1 MSAESTRYLPDGE
14 EAGSGPGDRPFR
26 PDVEGLRAVAIVLV
40 VLFHTGFPLMRSG
53 YVGVDVFFVVSGFV
67 ITGLLL
73 RERETSGGTAYL
85 SFYARRA
92 RRILPA
98 ALVVIVVSLVAT
110 AVLFGHRASE
120 LVASDSRWT
129 ALFLGNFRFG
139 SVFENV
145 LIIHRESPLTNLW
158 SLAVE
163 EQFYLVYP
171 AALAL
176 AALAGRR
183 WSFRAVLAI
192 GLTVVVVASFVDSV
206 HLTQLGI
213 YKAYYSPLCRAW
225 ELALGGLVALAT
237 PWLRRVPNGV
247 ATLATWCGL
256 AAVVL
261 SGMLIS
267 TTTPYP
273 GLVAAAPVVATALVI
288 AGGTARPVAGAETV
302 LGLAPFRW
310 LGRRSYSWYLWHWP
324 ILVLYAEWHHTRV
337 VDVPVATNLLLVG
350 AALLVAMASY
360 AWIENPVRHSTW
372 LLGRPAASLGAAAL
386 LVASCVAL
394 TYAF

>member
-1 MSAESTRYLPDGE
+1 MSADSTRYLPGGE

-40 VLFHTGFPLMRSG
+40 VLFHTGLPLMRSG

-73 RERETSGGTAYL
+73 RERESSGGTAYL

-110 AVLFGHRASE
+110 ALLFGDRASE

-139 SVFENV
+139 SVFERRTHYPSGV
-145 LIIHRESPLTNLW
+145 APHQSVGWPWRS
-158 SLAVE
+158 S
-163 EQFYLVYP
+163 FYLVYP

-192 GLTVVVVASFVDSV
+192 GLTVVVVAS
-206 HLTQLGI
+206 
-213 YKAYYSPLCRAW
+213 
-225 ELALGGLVALAT
+225 
-237 PWLRRVPNGV
+237 
-247 ATLATWCGL
+247 CGL
-256 AAVVL
+256 GAPHPIGDLQGLLRHPCAGPGSWPWAAWW
-261 SGMLIS
+261 
-267 TTTPYP
+267 
-273 GLVAAAPVVATALVI
+273 
-288 AGGTARPVAGAETV
+288 
-302 LGLAPFRW
+302 RW
-310 LGRRSYSWYLWHWP
+310 PRRGCDGCRTGSPPSP
-324 ILVLYAEWHHTRV
+324 
-337 VDVPVATNLLLVG
+337 PG
-350 AALLVAMASY
+350 AA
-360 AWIENPVRHSTW
+360 W
-372 LLGRPAASLGAAAL
+372 LPW
-386 LVASCVAL
+386 C
-394 TYAF
+394 

>member
-1 MSAESTRYLPDGE
+1 
-14 EAGSGPGDRPFR
+14 
-26 PDVEGLRAVAIVLV
+26 VAIVLV
-40 VLFHTGFPLMRSG
+40 VLFHADVPFLHSG

-73 RERETSGGTAYL
+73 RERESTGGTGFLA
-85 SFYARRA
+85 FYARRTL
-92 RRILPA
+92 RILPA
-98 ALVVIVVSLVAT
+98 ALVVIVASLVAT
-110 AVLFGHRASE
+110 ALLIGHTASE

-139 SVFENV
+139 SVLENV
-145 LIIHRESPLTNLW
+145 LIIRRDSPLGQLW

-171 AALAL
+171 ALLAL

-183 WSFRAVLAI
+183 WSLRAVLAV

-225 ELALGGLVALAT
+225 ELALGCLVALAT
-237 PWLRRVPNGV
+237 PWLRRMPGP
-247 ATLATWCGL
+247 LAVLVTWTGL
-256 AAVVL
+256 VVVVL
-261 SGMLIS
+261 SGGLIS

-273 GLVAAAPVVATALVI
+273 GVAAAVPVVATALVI
-288 AGGTARPVAGAETV
+288 AGGTATPVGGAETV
-302 LGLAPFRW
+302 LGLGPFRW

-337 VDVPVATNLLLVG
+337 TGTPLVTNVLLVG

-360 AWIENPVRHSTW
+360 AWIENPVRHSKW
-372 LLGRPAASLGAAAL
+372 LAANPAVSLGGAAL
-386 LVASCVAL
+386 LVVSCVAL

>member
-1 MSAESTRYLPDGE
+1 MSADSTRYLPGGE

-26 PDVEGLRAVAIVLV
+26 PDVEGLRAVAILLV

-110 AVLFGHRASE
+110 ALLFGHRASE

-273 GLVAAAPVVATALVI
+273 DWWRQHRWWPRPWLSLAGRPDRWPVPRRCWDWPPSGGSDGGPTRGTCGTGRSWSSTPSGITPAWWTCRWPPTSSWSVRRCSWPWPATH
-288 AGGTARPVAGAETV
+288 GSRTRCGTRPGCWAARPPA
-302 LGLAPFRW
+302 LA
-310 LGRRSYSWYLWHWP
+310 RRPCWWRRVWP
-324 ILVLYAEWHHTRV
+324 
-337 VDVPVATNLLLVG
+337 
-350 AALLVAMASY
+350 
-360 AWIENPVRHSTW
+360 
-372 LLGRPAASLGAAAL
+372 
-386 LVASCVAL
+386 
-394 TYAF
+394 

>member
-1 MSAESTRYLPDGE
+1 
-14 EAGSGPGDRPFR
+14 
-26 PDVEGLRAVAIVLV
+26 VAIVLV
-40 VLFHTGFPLMRSG
+40 VLFHTGLPLMRSG

-73 RERETSGGTAYL
+73 RERESTGGTAYL

-110 AVLFGHRASE
+110 ALLFGHRASE
-120 LVASDSRWT
+120 PVASDSRWT

-145 LIIHRESPLTNLW
+145 LIIRRESPLANLW

-171 AALAL
+171 ALLAL
-176 AALAGRR
+176 AALAALATRR
-183 WSFRAVLAI
+183 WSFRAVLVI

-206 HLTQLGI
+206 HLTQVGV

-247 ATLATWCGL
+247 ATIATWCGL

-261 SGMLIS
+261 SGIFIP

-273 GLVAAAPVVATALVI
+273 GVAAAAPVVRPCSSPAGRSDRWPAPRQCWVGPPSGGSDGGPTRGTCGTGRSSSSTRSGTTPGWWARRWPPTSSWSVRRCSSAWPATH
-288 AGGTARPVAGAETV
+288 GSRTRFGTRRGWWPTRPPAWVG
-302 LGLAPFRW
+302 PP
-310 LGRRSYSWYLWHWP
+310 YLWRRVWP
-324 ILVLYAEWHHTRV
+324 
-337 VDVPVATNLLLVG
+337 
-350 AALLVAMASY
+350 
-360 AWIENPVRHSTW
+360 
-372 LLGRPAASLGAAAL
+372 
-386 LVASCVAL
+386 
-394 TYAF
+394 